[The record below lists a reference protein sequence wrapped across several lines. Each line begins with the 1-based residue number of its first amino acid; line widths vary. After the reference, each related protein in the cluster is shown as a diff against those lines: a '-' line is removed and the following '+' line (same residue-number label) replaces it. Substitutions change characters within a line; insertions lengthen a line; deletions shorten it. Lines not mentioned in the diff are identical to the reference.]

1 MIGRSSINYI
11 NNKRMKNT
19 TLLFLVMIVSSA
31 TQVLAQNVTARTNE
45 FEVDL
50 SDPKKQ
56 MFSTVPSINW
66 ISPLPEMNYSQE
78 AKFKIKF
85 DVESDRNIKDVTI
98 YVKETEATAS
108 RGQTSVKPQAGQ
120 ELRMTIEKTLTLMD
134 GENLIEVVAEN
145 VDGQKSYA
153 TRKIHVGS
161 VGLAD
166 ASKLDRTDYA
176 LIFATDQYDNWSDLV
191 NPVFDSKTIA
201 EELKNTYGYKIE
213 VVENATQAE
222 VLKKL
227 REYAEK
233 KYRPLDQLF
242 IFFAGHGTY
251 DQTFGEGF
259 VVTKE
264 SQVNDEAKTTYLSH
278 NRLRSIVNNV
288 PCDHI
293 FLAMDV
299 CFGGTFDAALASS
312 RGQDE
317 EVYKEQN
324 VGEFITRKLTYKT
337 RRFLTSGG
345 KTYVSDGIPGKH
357 SPFAKNFLEALRSRG
372 GKDGVLTL
380 PELYTYVERL
390 KIQPRFGEFGDN
402 APGSD
407 FVFVM
412 K

>member
-1 MIGRSSINYI
+1 MKSRSFLSFVLLISGAS
-11 NNKRMKNT
+11 
-19 TLLFLVMIVSSA
+19 TLM
-31 TQVLAQNVTARTNE
+31 AQNVSTRTNE
-45 FEVDL
+45 FEVDF
-50 SDPKKQ
+50 SDPKKLV
-56 MFSTVPSINW
+56 STTIPVINW
-66 ISPLPEMNYSQE
+66 VTPVAETNYAQE
-78 AKFKIKF
+78 NKYKIKVE
-85 DVESDRNIKDVTI
+85 VESDKPIKSITI
-98 YVKETEATAS
+98 YVKEDEAAAS
-108 RGQTSVKPQAGQ
+108 RGMTSMKPDAGQ
-120 ELRMTIEKTLTLMD
+120 ELKMVVEKSITLME
-134 GENLIEVVAEN
+134 GENLLEVVAEN
-145 VDGQKSYA
+145 MDGQKTISY
-153 TRKIHVGS
+153 RKVHVGS
-161 VGLAD
+161 TGLAD
-166 ASKLDRTDYA
+166 AGKLDRTDYA

-201 EELKNTYGYKIE
+201 EELKKTYGYKVE
-213 VVENATQAE
+213 VIENASQSD
-222 VLKKL
+222 VLKKM

-233 KYRPLDQLF
+233 KYKPLDQLF

-264 SQVNDEAKTTYLSH
+264 SQLNDEAKTSYLSH

-288 PCDHI
+288 PCEHI

-312 RGQDE
+312 RGAGAE
-317 EVYKEQN
+317 EVYKEQ
-324 VGEFITRKLTYKT
+324 GQAEFITRKLTYKT

-407 FVFVM
+407 FIFVV